1 MPPAAGEQAFIPDR
15 RGNRL
20 ERYSFEVAA
29 DRRRHRLLLRA
40 SSEIAD
46 QFRNIAPAS
55 PSYEL
60 TGGGGL
66 TSPGW
71 THCLEAPGMPHEKAR
86 ELTEVLS
93 EVITLPRVPF
103 VEFTIARDWY
113 KVPADGVAPED
124 WHNTADG
131 QRVSVGKYW
140 IKSPAAMAEAGRSL
154 VRRLLGVIE
163 RHPVMASADV
173 VVATPGHDRT
183 YLSFGEQIAA
193 SLSKALGLPLIK
205 VATSREF
212 RPPAKNLAGTGN
224 DAAWGEF
231 VILEDLT
238 GATAVLVDDVF
249 RTGTTMSA
257 VGSAVTAAGAAR
269 ACGLVAV
276 RTMRG

>member
-40 SSEIAD
+40 SAEIAD

-60 TGGGGL
+60 AGRAGL
-66 TSPGW
+66 TSLGW
-71 THCLEAPGMPHEKAR
+71 THCLEAPGIPHEKAR
-86 ELTEVLS
+86 VLAELLS
-93 EVITLPRVPF
+93 EVITLPRLPF
-103 VEFTIARDWY
+103 VEFAIARDWY
-113 KVPADGVAPED
+113 KLPADDVAPED
-124 WHNTADG
+124 WQNTADG

-140 IKSPAAMAEAGRSL
+140 TKSPAAMAEAGRSL

-173 VVATPGHDRT
+173 IVATPGHDRT
-183 YLSFGEQIAA
+183 YLSFGERIAA
-193 SLSKALGLPLIK
+193 SVSKALGLPL
-205 VATSREF
+205 VGVTTPREF
-212 RPPAKNLAGTGN
+212 RPPAKNLAGNGN
-224 DAAWGEF
+224 DAVWAEF
-231 VILEDLT
+231 AVLEDLT
-238 GATAVLVDDVF
+238 GTTAVLVDDVF

-276 RTMRG
+276 RTIRG